1 MKIDAGN
8 KSIGFIGAG
17 VMGAALI
24 KSLISSSINAAQIYV
39 NEKSDDRAKQ
49 VFQLQTFTL
58 LYLLVDQHVCQQW
71 LN

>member
-1 MKIDAGN
+1 MKTQADN

-24 KSLISSSINAAQIYV
+24 KSLISNSINAAQIYI

-49 VFQLQTFTL
+49 VKDQ
-58 LYLLVDQHVCQQW
+58 YKINLVSIQEIGQAAM
-71 LN
+71 